1 MIPYLMLHS
10 SLLHYLLL
18 HYTQPARDVLGR
30 SPKGPNVWDLQGT
43 LRGLLGEQQKNWWFD
58 WKSVFLDAIVFVLH
72 ICYYFLLEKQIFESS
87 KWGRPRDV
95 YGTQLRDVSGTEW
108 WDVLGTSAGRRWYM
122 LFKFNSKTYSTYF
135 DKLLKWIVV
144 VKNSVNSIVI

>member
-1 MIPYLMLHS
+1 MGNWSHF
-10 SLLHYLLL
+10 
-18 HYTQPARDVLGR
+18 PAGTRRPEDVPWR
-30 SPKGPNVWDLQGT
+30 FPKGPNVRDVQET
-43 LRGLLGEQQKNWWFD
+43 LRRPTKKLMIWLKKG
-58 WKSVFLDAIVFVLH
+58 FLDAIVFILH
-72 ICYYFLLEKQIFESS
+72 IYYCFLLEKQIFKSS